1 MVYSRREARERGLG
15 GERLDGKAQK
25 EPAGP
30 RMVGGAQD
38 SSSEEAGGA
47 AETETEGQTE
57 GPHREDAPV
66 T

>member
-1 MVYSRREARERGLG
+1 MERPRRSTT
-15 GERLDGKAQK
+15 
-25 EPAGP
+25 GP